1 MPRVTCQR
9 PLPRLRLLSCALI
22 LGLLDAGG
30 AAHAQSLAAP
40 ACTPGTLGCRTP
52 RYNYSQCRRNDLLD
66 FFTPGLP
73 RLSRAQS
80 AHLPVQV
87 HAAHAHSTDGEH
99 FALRGQVRLQRG
111 DQLLQAP
118 SIDYTRGSTAY
129 RASGSGARQVTYQDQ
144 SLLLAAHSISGTTT
158 PQRAEAQDVRYQLL
172 AARGN
177 GAARSAQVLDA
188 ERSRYQDATFST
200 CDPGSRLWYL
210 QGRQFDINHGTGIG
224 IAHDVSMRFMGVP
237 FLWLP
242 WMRFPVNGQR
252 LSGFLAPSFGG
263 SSNSGTYLR
272 VPYYLNLAPNYDA
285 TLEPAYYS
293 KRGAMLGGQ
302 FRYLFGI
309 GTGELNFNY
318 MPHDQL
324 YGARRWSL
332 QYQDYTYLAPG
343 WSFNANINRVSDN
356 TYFEDFGNSLTQA
369 ATSLLGSSAYING
382 GGNWWNA
389 SLGVDTYQL
398 TDPTLPQSVQPYS
411 RLPRGTLN
419 LDIPLSG
426 PFIFGLRSE
435 AVAFRKSNALE
446 GSRLDLYPYL
456 EAPLQGAAWFLRPRI
471 GYRYTQYWLQ
481 GNNGTPDRALPIA
494 SIDSG
499 LYFDR
504 SVNLFGHSYTQTL
517 EPRAYYLYVPYRNQ
531 NNLPIFDTAPLT
543 FDWWSL
549 FSSNQYTGAD
559 RQVNANNLTLALSTR
574 LIDSS
579 GIERFSAGIGQIRYF
594 TPQRVQLPG
603 YPITYESGSAYVGML
618 SLGLSRNWSLQW
630 TQQYD
635 PSQHRTT
642 VSTIAIQRRLDDDGV
657 LNLAY
662 RYRNGLLD
670 QYDVSTLWP
679 VDGSWSLVGR
689 WDYSVRD
696 HRTLEA
702 FGGVEWDS
710 CCVSV
715 RGVVRRY
722 VRDYQGNM
730 ANAIMLEVVFKGI
743 GGLGSRTGSFLS
755 HAILGYQ

>member
-1 MPRVTCQR
+1 M
-9 PLPRLRLLSCALI
+9 
-22 LGLLDAGG
+22 
-30 AAHAQSLAAP
+30 
-40 ACTPGTLGCRTP
+40 
-52 RYNYSQCRRNDLLD
+52 
-66 FFTPGLP
+66 
-73 RLSRAQS
+73 
-80 AHLPVQV
+80 
-87 HAAHAHSTDGEH
+87 
-99 FALRGQVRLQRG
+99 
-111 DQLLQAP
+111 
-118 SIDYTRGSTAY
+118 
-129 RASGSGARQVTYQDQ
+129 
-144 SLLLAAHSISGTTT
+144 
-158 PQRAEAQDVRYQLL
+158 
-172 AARGN
+172 
-177 GAARSAQVLDA
+177 
-188 ERSRYQDATFST
+188 
-200 CDPGSRLWYL
+200 
-210 QGRQFDINHGTGIG
+210 
-224 IAHDVSMRFMGVP
+224 
-237 FLWLP
+237 
-242 WMRFPVNGQR
+242 
-252 LSGFLAPSFGG
+252 
-263 SSNSGTYLR
+263 
-272 VPYYLNLAPNYDA
+272 
-285 TLEPAYYS
+285 
-293 KRGAMLGGQ
+293 
-302 FRYLFGI
+302 
-309 GTGELNFNY
+309 
-318 MPHDQL
+318 
-324 YGARRWSL
+324 
-332 QYQDYTYLAPG
+332 
-343 WSFNANINRVSDN
+343 
-356 TYFEDFGNSLTQA
+356 
-369 ATSLLGSSAYING
+369 
-382 GGNWWNA
+382 
-389 SLGVDTYQL
+389 
-398 TDPTLPQSVQPYS
+398 
-411 RLPRGTLN
+411 
-419 LDIPLSG
+419 
-426 PFIFGLRSE
+426 
-435 AVAFRKSNALE
+435 
-446 GSRLDLYPYL
+446 
-456 EAPLQGAAWFLRPRI
+456 
-471 GYRYTQYWLQ
+471 
-481 GNNGTPDRALPIA
+481 
-494 SIDSG
+494 
-499 LYFDR
+499 
-504 SVNLFGHSYTQTL
+504 NLFGHSYTQTL

-603 YPITYESGSAYVGML
+603 YPVTYESGSAYVGML